1 MTSPS
6 PKQPKSKA
14 YPPDKNNKKAAIRN
28 FLANKECFN
37 WMLFIA
43 VLIFACTAIYFF
55 IHAHNI
61 SQEHLNKTQQLLQE
75 IKEGRDTTN
84 ETIKEIDSLRNTFSS
99 HGLYLLLSLIIL
111 VSCFSKPIMKL
122 LNNYPQ
128 RVFVAVIA
136 LGGFLAFSIPQYLYS
151 FKYIGETKDITASLL
166 TVTGGILAV
175 FTLLKTHQKSELER
189 EQLDTQK
196 KKDDRDHIRQLHDSY
211 NDRFDK
217 AVAELNSNDV
227 KAAYAAVPKLAKLAD
242 AWLDYEDL
250 SNDTEELEKLKKKAK
265 KEAQTIINI
274 LCKYIRTMPGEYT
287 EEGFKEIRSLAT
299 ASPDKLKSESEV
311 RRLIFS
317 EMSDRFIKSTSEN
330 ENLTTAPGIWGE
342 FNFDFTRAP
351 IFYPLNNLTIE
362 KGIFTS
368 AKFYGN
374 ADFSGS
380 TFVRDVAFKGVQFAQ
395 GANFNEVTFN
405 EAADFSA
412 QGDTK
417 TIFGG
422 DATFNGTRFTQ
433 KANFNEVTFNG
444 KADFSTQGD
453 TKTIFGGDATF
464 NGTRFT
470 QKANFNEVTFNG
482 KADFSTQ
489 GDARTIF
496 GGEATFNGTRLTQEA
511 YFDEVTFN
519 GKADF
524 SSQKDAKTTFVGKAS
539 FTGADFSSEAHFD
552 ELTFKEV
559 ADFSTRDNA
568 KTTFDGKTTFN
579 GTHFTQEAKF
589 TEVTF
594 NESADF
600 SAQSDIKT
608 IFGARATFNDVQF
621 HKEISFN
628 KVIFEGIADFS
639 TKKLESFNETFMSDA
654 KFTDTHFKKTAD
666 FSYVHSHSNNK
677 SQKIY
682 FKQVDFHEDSLFN
695 NTEFQTDVHFE
706 KTVFHRKAKFNDAI
720 FLKSAKFYNKTNFQG
735 EAIFSGLTVW
745 MNTEFKNVSFD
756 DKSYFNGAILSSS
769 TSINQQETC
778 FYESRFD
785 EDADF
790 SGVHFCGIN
799 KFIDLYFFKEVS
811 FYDST
816 FVGDTFFIQNPNNYF
831 AVNKFTSPAYKEK
844 AEFSDAKFEG
854 KLHFENIKF
863 NDGADFIRTVFC
875 KESNFENILFKD
887 SSPDFEDAKF
897 TVHSSHRFTTSQ
909 NSIPC
914 RRKKVRVPRNNK
926 LKARKI
932 PIGSYL
938 FDDDPDNPIA
948 GPA

>member
-1 MTSPS
+1 MPEDDTSEYKYHQTKDIASGTPDS
-6 PKQPKSKA
+6 PLDVLSSIIKPQARKGYILP
-14 YPPDKNNKKAAIRN
+14 I
-28 FLANKECFN
+28 LICIIT
-37 WMLFIA
+37 IA
-43 VLIFACTAIYFF
+43 
-55 IHAHNI
+55 H
-61 SQEHLNKTQQLLQE
+61 
-75 IKEGRDTTN
+75 
-84 ETIKEIDSLRNTFSS
+84 
-99 HGLYLLLSLIIL
+99 
-111 VSCFSKPIMKL
+111 
-122 LNNYPQ
+122 
-128 RVFVAVIA
+128 
-136 LGGFLAFSIPQYLYS
+136 FLAFPHWDSFWIDIIRLSLSILTIFYITNIARKAYNKRLDIIKSFNNSQPQFFTTIVTFGGMLAI
-151 FKYIGETKDITASLL
+151 FIPMIMNITKLIDNSALL
-166 TVTGGILAV
+166 TTALLTITGGIIAI
-175 FTLLKTHQKSELER
+175 FGYYITHQKSELEK
-189 EQLDTQK
+189 EQLDIQK
-196 KKDDRDHIRQLHDSY
+196 QKDERDHIRQLHASY

-217 AVAELNSNDV
+217 AVAELNSSDV

-242 AWLDYEDL
+242 AWLDYKDL
-250 SNDTEELEKLKKKAK
+250 SNDKEELKKLKKKAE

-274 LCKYIRTMPGEYT
+274 LCKYVRTMPGEYT
-287 EEGFKEIRSLAT
+287 EEN
-299 ASPDKLKSESEV
+299 LKNIGALNFTDQDTLKNESEV
-311 RRLIFS
+311 RHLIFS

-330 ENLTTAPGIWGE
+330 ENLTTAPGIWSK

-380 TFVRDVAFKGVQFAQ
+380 TFVRDVAFKGVLFAQ
-395 GANFNEVTFN
+395 EANFNEVTFKGK
-405 EAADFSA
+405 ADFST
-412 QGDTK
+412 QGDAK

-422 DATFNGTRFTQ
+422 DATFNGTHFTQ
-433 KANFNEVTFNG
+433 KANFN
-444 KADFSTQGD
+444 
-453 TKTIFGGDATF
+453 
-464 NGTRFT
+464 
-470 QKANFNEVTFNG
+470 
-482 KADFSTQ
+482 
-489 GDARTIF
+489 
-496 GGEATFNGTRLTQEA
+496 
-511 YFDEVTFN
+511 EVTFN

-539 FTGADFSSEAHFD
+539 FNGADFSSEAHFD

-654 KFTDTHFKKTAD
+654 EFTDTHFKKTAD

-720 FLKSAKFYNKTNFQG
+720 FLKSVKFYNKTNFQG

-790 SGVHFCGIN
+790 SSVHFCGIN

-816 FVGDTFFIQNPNNYF
+816 FAGDTSFIQNPNNSF
-831 AVNKFTSPAYKEK
+831 AVNEFTSPAYKEK

-875 KESNFENILFKD
+875 EESNFENILFKD

-938 FDDDPDNPIA
+938 FDNDPDNPIA